1 MTEHE
6 TTPDQLRYIAKITA
20 GRTAGGFSW
29 DEVLEAAAAQLDQN
43 RAEQRHADG
52 VTGEPEWSTRPVPS
66 SDTPSDER
74 ACERPGCGHPMDDH
88 DGEHGCEDCVMCP
101 AYVPPIGSRLHGQWA
116 GSNEDPVRWC
126 ALCGTWEDEADWI
139 THSGHASL
147 FPTDDVRHADA
158 VTAEPE
164 WSTRP
169 VPSSDTP
176 SDERRPVDV
185 TALPE
190 WAALLAAH
198 AEAVKAEEALD
209 QALATGSS
217 YNDPQEPF
225 RVAAAR
231 WSRVSLMASSLI
243 HAAAADRGDRADG

>member
-1 MTEHE
+1 MSDPSPSGE
-6 TTPDQLRYIAKITA
+6 T
-20 GRTAGGFSW
+20 W
-29 DEVLEAAAAQLDQN
+29 VC
-43 RAEQRHADG
+43 RANPAVYG
-52 VTGEPEWSTRPVPS
+52 VCTSPIGAIPGHN
-66 SDTPSDER
+66 
-74 ACERPGCGHPMDDH
+74 GCG
-88 DGEHGCEDCVMCP
+88 
-101 AYVPPIGSRLHGQWA
+101 
-116 GSNEDPVRWC
+116 
-126 ALCGTWEDEADWI
+126 
-139 THSGHASL
+139 
-147 FPTDDVRHADA
+147 
-158 VTAEPE
+158 
-164 WSTRP
+164 P